1 MRKRL
6 MHLIAGF
13 TMFVLCISLCTA
25 TSSAT
30 MEEAWEDDFD
40 DGNIDGWSVQGFNTS
55 TFPWT
60 PMPGNITAED
70 HTMRVYSEWWSEAW
84 RTSNV
89 AYGSWA
95 FDVHCVDTPNERSY
109 IAFVSGSPVLV
120 PEDIDTM
127 PFEYGIITVVGQ
139 YDSYSSAFVL
149 YQRPSDSPLLEPL
162 GHYDVEEVSGWWHI
176 NITRDFDGNFEVYFN
191 DTLGITVTNTTHTTS
206 DLFTFTAE
214 AGYALDNIVVVPY
227 HQTSTTPTPTSPTT
241 TPPPLPWDLIAIG
254 GGVAAVVIVL
264 AIVCLRRR

>member
-1 MRKRL
+1 MKTRK

-13 TMFVLCISLCTA
+13 AMFVLCISLCTA
-25 TSSAT
+25 TSNAT
-30 MEEAWEDDFD
+30 MEDAWSDDFD
-40 DGNIDGWSVQGFNTS
+40 HGNITESGWSVQGFDTS
-55 TFPWT
+55 TWPWT
-60 PMPGNITAED
+60 PRPGNITAED
-70 HTMRVYSEWWSEAW
+70 KTMRVYSEWWSEAW

-120 PEDIDTM
+120 PEDINTM

-139 YDSYSSAFVL
+139 YESYDSAFVL
-149 YQRPSDSPLLEPL
+149 YRRPSDSPQLVPL
-162 GHYDVEEVSGWWHI
+162 GDYDVEEVSGWYHI
-176 NITRDFDGNFEVYFN
+176 NITRDFDGNFKVYFN
-191 DTLGITVTNTTHTTS
+191 DTLGITVRDSEHTTS

-227 HQTSTTPTPTSPTT
+227 EPET
-241 TPPPLPWDLIAIG
+241 TPPPTLIPWDPIVIG
-254 GGVAAVVIVL
+254 GGAAVVVIVL
-264 AIVCLRRR
+264 AIVFLRRR

>member
-1 MRKRL
+1 MKTRK

-13 TMFVLCISLCTA
+13 TMFVLWFSLCTA
-25 TSSAT
+25 TSNAT
-30 MEEAWEDDFD
+30 VEEAWSDDFD
-40 DGNIDGWSVQGFNTS
+40 DGDIDGWSVQGLNTS

-60 PMPGNITAED
+60 SCPGNITAED
-70 HTMRVYSEWWSEAW
+70 HTMRVYSEAWSEAY

-95 FDVHCVDTPNERSY
+95 FDVYCVDTPNERSY

-120 PEDIDTM
+120 PEDINSM

-139 YDSYSSAFVL
+139 YESYNSAFVL
-149 YQRPSDSPLLEPL
+149 YRRPSDSPYLVAL
-162 GHYDVEEVSGWWHI
+162 GNYDVEEVSGWYHI
-176 NITRDFDGNFEVYFN
+176 NITRDFDGNFEVNFN
-191 DTLGITVTNTTHTTS
+191 DTLGITVTDTTHTTS

-227 HQTSTTPTPTSPTT
+227 E
-241 TPPPLPWDLIAIG
+241 
-254 GGVAAVVIVL
+254 
-264 AIVCLRRR
+264 